1 VAALRLTVWS
11 DYLCPWCYNASVRL
25 EKLQQELGAA
35 LEIEWRAY
43 LLRPS
48 PRPPG
53 DGARELER
61 FVRYTQSWLRPAAEP
76 DSGSFRV
83 WETSAGPPS
92 HSVPAHLAAKAAR
105 RLGPEAFRALHG
117 RLLRAYF
124 SENRDVSERATLEAL
139 WREVDLAPG
148 EFAAVDDPALLRE
161 VLSEHADA
169 LEQGVTGV
177 PAARLAGQ
185 DAVLLGALPLE
196 TYRRWLQRHQ
206 AAEAD
211 ALG

>member
-1 VAALRLTVWS
+1 
-11 DYLCPWCYNASVRL
+11 
-25 EKLQQELGAA
+25 
-35 LEIEWRAY
+35 
-43 LLRPS
+43 
-48 PRPPG
+48 
-53 DGARELER
+53 
-61 FVRYTQSWLRPAAEP
+61 
-76 DSGSFRV
+76 
-83 WETSAGPPS
+83 
-92 HSVPAHLAAKAAR
+92 VPAHLAAKAAR